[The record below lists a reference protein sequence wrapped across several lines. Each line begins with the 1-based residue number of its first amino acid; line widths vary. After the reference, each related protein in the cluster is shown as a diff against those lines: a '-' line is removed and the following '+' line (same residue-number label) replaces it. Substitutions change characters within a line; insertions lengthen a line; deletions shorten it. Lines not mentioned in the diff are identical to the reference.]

1 MLNPEAELQ
10 GVKRKYGLSII
21 LRDIQEI
28 SSGSLDK
35 ISGLAIFQIN
45 QRGKRLTF

>member
-21 LRDIQEI
+21 LRDIQGI
-28 SSGSLDK
+28 SLGSLD
-35 ISGLAIFQIN
+35 IDLRIGYIPN
-45 QRGKRLTF
+45 